1 LTAGRTSGLI
11 LSYDRAT
18 REALRWAIG
27 EVLDEVQTA
36 SSWQIALRQA
46 GVQHP
51 TVAVVD
57 FDHVAPQGR
66 VLLSN
71 LLALRYGTYVI
82 AIGSNDSV
90 GDAARHGIHATMIK
104 PVNQTRLMEHVSRA
118 ARGELGG

>member
-1 LTAGRTSGLI
+1 LTAARTSGLI

-18 REALRWAIG
+18 REALRWAVG
-27 EVLDEVQTA
+27 EVLDEVQIA

-46 GVQHP
+46 GIQHP

-71 LLALRYGTYVI
+71 LLALRY
-82 AIGSNDSV
+82 

-118 ARGELGG
+118 ARGELSG